1 MNYTRKFTLTLDTLL
16 LVISL
21 VLLAPRFSGLRWHEW
36 LGVAVVPPIVLHLLL
51 SWSWIAGAFRRIFS
65 SEGTWRGRVNLL
77 LNLALF
83 FFFVFEVVTGLMI
96 SQVSLPWFG
105 FHMLDDS
112 AWRILHNKIT
122 GQVRILLALH
132 LAMNWKWVV
141 TTIAGLARRA
151 RFALAA
157 ARWTSGWV
165 GTSLRTIAIAAAM
178 AAVAAFPF
186 WLVGPPTKARLLHF
200 NEVEMFRA
208 TLFPGVPNLAAQML
222 GMIIIAYVGHRWLRV
237 RL

>member
-1 MNYTRKFTLTLDTLL
+1 MNYTRRFTLTLDTLL
-16 LVISL
+16 LVVCL
-21 VLLAPRFSGLRWHEW
+21 LLLAPRFSGLRWHEW
-36 LGVAVVPPIVLHLLL
+36 LGVAIVPPIVLHLLL
-51 SWSWIAGAFRRIFS
+51 SWTWIAGAFRRIFS
-65 SEGTWRGRVNLL
+65 SEGTWRGRINLL

-105 FHMLDDS
+105 MHMLDDS

-122 GQVRILLALH
+122 TWVRLTLAFH
-132 LAMNWKWVV
+132 LAMNWKWIV
-141 TTIAGLARRA
+141 TTIAGLARSA
-151 RFALAA
+151 RFAIAR
-157 ARWTSGWV
+157 ARWTAGWV
-165 GTSLRTIAIAAAM
+165 STSARVVAIVVAM

-186 WLVGPPTKARLLHF
+186 WLVGAPTKARLLHF

-222 GMIIIAYVGHRWLRV
+222 AMIVIAYVGHRWLRV